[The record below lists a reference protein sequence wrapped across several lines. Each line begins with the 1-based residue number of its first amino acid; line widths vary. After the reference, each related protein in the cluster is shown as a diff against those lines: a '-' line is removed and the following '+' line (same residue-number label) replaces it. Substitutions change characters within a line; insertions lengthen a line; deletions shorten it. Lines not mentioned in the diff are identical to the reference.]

1 MFIYLGG
8 MFFYL
13 TLLCASVPTAQAA
26 DKKFVRMTK
35 AQLNARVK
43 NLILA
48 SHALHN
54 KTAEDAITISN
65 QFKNI
70 NLRLISSELEKKYVT
85 YRNSVAKK
93 RAKLKKKS
101 ENVWIK
107 ELELLICQI
116 YSQTILAPNEIEH
129 FDRIVKIIQ
138 MYYVPTYVFDLQG
151 RFLPWTFYGAL
162 FSTIGTQ
169 NILQSQ
175 IQANNLYYQHIFL
188 PYLMYLFSAYAERAV
203 HTDFDIQLSNGGY
216 LTLSYDHIHDVIRS
230 LLKAGIEPDFGYI
243 EQSPLLL
250 YAVANNLPQ
259 IARTLIQHGA
269 NINACYINKGIK
281 TTIFDLIHKRI
292 NIIEQ
297 NSEYSESDIH
307 DLEEYSELIDV
318 IAKNPSLRSD
328 QKIQKNRLS
337 LKAKLLK
344 RVIQEQIS
352 LQQNNDTDSG
362 SHASQDNMIL
372 D

>member
-8 MFFYL
+8 VFFYL
-13 TLLCASVPTAQAA
+13 MLLCASVPTAQAA
-26 DKKFVRMTK
+26 DKKFVRMTS
-35 AQLNARVK
+35 AQLSERVE

-48 SHALHN
+48 SHVLHN
-54 KTAEDAITISN
+54 QIPEDAITIQN
-65 QFKNI
+65 QSKNI
-70 NLRLISSELEKKYVT
+70 NLRLILSEIKKKYET
-85 YRNSVAKK
+85 YINSVAKK

-107 ELELLICQI
+107 ELELLIHQI
-116 YSQTILAPNEIEH
+116 YSQTILAPDEIEC
-129 FDRIVKIIQ
+129 FDRIVKCIQ

-151 RFLPWTFYGAL
+151 RFLPWTLYGAL
-162 FSTIGTQ
+162 FSTVGTQ
-169 NILQSQ
+169 NTLQSQ

-203 HTDFDIQLSNGGY
+203 HTDFDIQLSNGSY
-216 LTLSYDHIHDVIRS
+216 LTLSHNHIHDVIKS
-230 LLKAGIEPDFGYI
+230 LLNAGIKPDFGYI

-269 NINACYINKGIK
+269 NINACYMDKGIK
-281 TTIFDLIHKRI
+281 VTIFDAIQKRI

-297 NSEYSESDIH
+297 NSEYSESDVH

-318 IAKNPSLRSD
+318 IGKNRSLRSY

-344 RVIQEQIS
+344 RDIQEQIS

-362 SHASQDNMIL
+362 SHASEDNMIL